1 MRTTR
6 ILLIEDDEAD
16 AWLLQKALQ
25 ECEADTQIYLIGEGQ
40 AALDFLTQ
48 PYSDNPFTT
57 PDLIFLD
64 LSLPKKSGMQV
75 LQELKSNPRLRY
87 IPVIILTH
95 TVFEDEVDQ
104 TYHYKASAYL
114 TKPVCAREVADI
126 IKYQHLFA
134 PTASQKRF
142 NIV

>member
-1 MRTTR
+1 MKTTR
-6 ILLIEDDEAD
+6 ILLIEDNEAD

-25 ECEADTQIYLIGEGQ
+25 ESEPDTQMYLIKEGQ
-40 AALDFLTQ
+40 AALDFLNQ

-64 LSLPKKSGMQV
+64 LSLPKKSGIEV
-75 LQELKSNPRLRY
+75 LQALKSNPRLRY

-95 TVFEDEVDQ
+95 TVFEEEVEQ
-104 TYHYKASAYL
+104 TYHYNASAYL
-114 TKPVCAREVADI
+114 TKPVCTSEVIDI

-134 PTASQKRF
+134 PKASQKRF
-142 NIV
+142 NVV